1 MIYYNINK
9 KVKAILLGATFF
21 TCFHA
26 EAGIWNFFARIKAFI
41 VSAIKK
47 TSVSE
52 QIPPAN
58 PAATRIEN
66 EINMF
71 VALFCS
77 KLESH
82 NITCTVYNYSIKD
95 ELKTCLFSVENRF
108 PSGDILAA
116 LNILAHN
123 TYYRAYYFSTIH
135 PNLKLTAEQS
145 IQVAIDEMTHVY
157 KENAIFLNKIHSLDE
172 IPEAFL
178 KNLSDNTLQH
188 RVFERMEAMYNN
200 PSFNPHYN
208 PLYPSL

>member
-9 KVKAILLGATFF
+9 KVKAILLGATILTSFN
-21 TCFHA
+21 A

-41 VSAIKK
+41 VSAIKR
-47 TSVSE
+47 TSIPE
-52 QIPPAN
+52 QIPSVN
-58 PAATRIEN
+58 PAAIRIED

-71 VALFCS
+71 VSLFCS

-82 NITCTVYNYSIKD
+82 NITCTVYNYSISE
-95 ELKTCLFSVENRF
+95 ELRACLLYTENRF

-145 IQVAIDEMTHVY
+145 IQVAIDEMTHAY

-178 KNLSDNTLQH
+178 KNLSDSNVQH